1 MVSVWLL
8 LLLVQKDIVI
18 FWKHGSRSQRTD
30 LPSDIL
36 SPCFSSFPRTNER
49 RPIRWESRGGSYIQ
63 REKPDT
69 LASLV
74 DVYRIDSTVGQLWR
88 RKNSRGV
95 VYIVFLEEEEEEED
109 TQMEFL
115 VKEESEE
122 EYLRGQVMAR

>member
-30 LPSDIL
+30 LPSIL

-95 VYIVFLEEEEEEED
+95 VYIVFSEEEED
-109 TQMEFL
+109 AQMEFL